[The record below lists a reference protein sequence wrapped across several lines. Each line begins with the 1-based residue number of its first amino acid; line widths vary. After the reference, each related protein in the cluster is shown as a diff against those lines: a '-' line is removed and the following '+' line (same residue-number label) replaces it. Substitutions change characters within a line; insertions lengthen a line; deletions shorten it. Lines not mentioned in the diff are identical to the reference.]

1 MSGAG
6 GTTLRALMLLALVTW
21 IGGIIFFSF
30 VLAPTV
36 FTVLP
41 TVELAGNVV
50 SRSLTSLH
58 WMGLVAGVIF
68 LVASLAHNWK
78 THAQAKP
85 FAASHILVLVM
96 LVLTAIS
103 QFVITPRM
111 RALRHE
117 MRAMDNISHS
127 DERRVEFDR
136 LHAWST
142 RAEGGVF
149 FCGLVVVVL
158 TARRF
163 GN

>member
-1 MSGAG
+1 MSW
-6 GTTLRALMLLALVTW
+6 LRALMLLALITW

-50 SRSLTSLH
+50 SRSLTALH
-58 WMGLVAGVIF
+58 WMGLVSGVIF
-68 LVASLAHNWK
+68 LLASLTLNWK
-78 THAQAKP
+78 SHAQAKP

-103 QFVITPRM
+103 QFAITPRM
-111 RALRHE
+111 RVLRHE
-117 MRAMDNISHS
+117 MGAMENVSHS
-127 DERRVEFDR
+127 DEHRMEFDR

-149 FCGLVVVVL
+149 FCGLIVVVL

-163 GN
+163 GD